1 MPALFIPSKKGF
13 TLIEATLATFILV
26 VGVLGVF
33 SAIQIITRFT
43 SEVSLR
49 LQATYLAQEGIESI
63 RNIRD
68 SNWLAQ
74 KVWDDGISAGSQEEI
89 VDKFRRR
96 ITIQKLPA
104 DKKMIVS
111 ADIIWEGRGG
121 TSQVLAETEL
131 YDWK

>member
-1 MPALFIPSKKGF
+1 MPALFMPNNKGF

-43 SEVSLR
+43 SDVSLR

-68 SNWLAQ
+68 SNWLAASP
-74 KVWDDGISAGSQEEI
+74 WDNGIIAGHNWDAW
-89 VDKFRRR
+89 DKFKRDIMISRP
-96 ITIQKLPA
+96 LP
-104 DKKMIVS
+104 DKMVVS
-111 ADIIWEGRGG
+111 VMVKWEGRGG

>member
-1 MPALFIPSKKGF
+1 MPVLFMPNNKGF

-68 SNWLAQ
+68 ANWLAASPWDNGITLDHHWD
-74 KVWDDGISAGSQEEI
+74 KVNKFDRDIMI
-89 VDKFRRR
+89 TKPLPDK
-96 ITIQKLPA
+96 
-104 DKKMIVS
+104 MVVS
-111 ADIIWEGRGG
+111 VRVKWEGRGG

-131 YDWK
+131 YDW

>member
-1 MPALFIPSKKGF
+1 MPALFILNKKGF